1 MTTLIIGGGWSGLAA
16 AVTLVQQ
23 GHPVHLIESAKQL
36 GGRARNVLWHDHV
49 IDNGQH
55 LMIGAYEQM
64 LDIMAL
70 VGISAEVAFDR
81 YPIDITL
88 YDTTFAP
95 LILSAKN
102 WLPWPLSLAWSL
114 ITSTG
119 LTGFYQVAKLQAHSK
134 KLLSG
139 NDISVSDW
147 LLLTKQSERLIKQLW
162 VPLCL
167 ATLNTPITEAS
178 AHRLATVLHE
188 SLGKG
193 KSAADSLIPRIP
205 LGDVF
210 PIAAA
215 NYITQHGGKISLQ
228 TRAKKLL
235 VQDNKIQGII
245 CQDGHEIF
253 ASKLIVAT
261 SPRHSAD
268 LLTPHLTLIKP
279 IEYPISTVYLRY
291 PAPITLPSPM
301 IGMTGTVSQW
311 VFDRSAQ
318 SPGLIAVVISAPG
331 EHEQLSKAE
340 LVSLVSKELHNM
352 LPSLPEQ
359 ASDSLVIRE
368 KQATF
373 ACTVNI
379 EQERPLSET
388 TISGLWLAG
397 DFVANGYPATLE
409 GAVRNGKH
417 CAEQLLTQ
425 SLT

>member
-16 AVTLVQQ
+16 AVTLVQR

-36 GGRARNVLWHDHV
+36 GGRARNVSWHDQV

-55 LMIGAYEQM
+55 LMIGAYQNM
-64 LDIMAL
+64 LDMMAL
-70 VGISAEVAFDR
+70 VGISAEDAFDR
-81 YPIDITL
+81 YPIDITI
-88 YDTTFAP
+88 YDTIFPP
-95 LILSAKN
+95 LILSSKS
-102 WLPWPLSLAWSL
+102 WLPWPFSLAWNL
-114 ITSTG
+114 ISSAG
-119 LTGFYQVAKLQAHSK
+119 LTGFYQVAKLQSQSH

-139 NDISVSDW
+139 DDMSVSDW
-147 LLLTKQSERLIKQLW
+147 LLLTKQSERLIKQFW

-178 AHRLATVLHE
+178 AHRLATVLQE
-188 SLGKG
+188 SLGRG

-210 PIAAA
+210 PIVAAD
-215 NYITQHGGKISLQ
+215 YIKQHGGKISLQ
-228 TRAKKLL
+228 TRAKTLL
-235 VQDNKIQGII
+235 IKDNKVQGII
-245 CQDGHEIF
+245 CQDGHEII
-253 ASKLIVAT
+253 ASNLIVAT
-261 SPRHSAD
+261 SPRQSAA
-268 LLTPHLTLIKP
+268 LLAPYLTINKP
-279 IEYPISTVYLRY
+279 IEYPITTVYLRY
-291 PAPITLPSPM
+291 PTTISLSSPM
-301 IGMTGTVSQW
+301 IGMTGTISQW

-318 SPGLIAVVISAPG
+318 SPGLIAVVVSAPG
-331 EHEQLSKAE
+331 EHEKLTKAE

-352 LPSLPEQ
+352 LPYLPEQ

-368 KQATF
+368 KHATF

-397 DFVANGYPATLE
+397 DFVGNGYPATLE

-417 CAEQLLTQ
+417 CAELLLTK
-425 SLT
+425 

>member
-16 AVTLVQQ
+16 AVTLVHQ

-36 GGRARNVLWHDHV
+36 GGRARNVSWHDQV

-55 LMIGAYEQM
+55 LMIGAYQQM
-64 LDIMAL
+64 LDIMTL
-70 VGISAEVAFDR
+70 VGISPEEAFDR
-81 YPIDITL
+81 YPIDITI
-88 YDTTFAP
+88 YDTSFSP
-95 LILSAKN
+95 LTLSTKN

-114 ITSTG
+114 IASVG

-134 KLLSG
+134 KLLPD

-162 VPLCL
+162 IPLCL

-178 AHRLATVLHE
+178 AHRLATVLRE
-188 SLGKG
+188 SLGRG

-215 NYITQHGGKISLQ
+215 NYIKRHGGKISLQ
-228 TRAKKLL
+228 TRAKTLL
-235 VQDNKIQGII
+235 IQDNKVQGII
-245 CQDGHEIF
+245 CQDGHQIF
-253 ASKLIVAT
+253 ASNLIVAT

-268 LLTPHLTLIKP
+268 LLAPYLTINKP
-279 IEYPISTVYLRY
+279 IEYPISTIYLRY
-291 PAPITLPSPM
+291 PASISLPSPM
-301 IGMTGTVSQW
+301 IGMTGTISQW

-331 EHEQLSKAE
+331 EHEKLTKAE

-352 LPSLPEQ
+352 LPNLPEQ

-368 KQATF
+368 KHATF

-388 TISGLWLAG
+388 TINGLWLAG
-397 DFVANGYPATLE
+397 DFIANGYPATLE

-417 CAEQLLTQ
+417 CAELLL
-425 SLT
+425 SK